1 MGTVIPLFSTP
12 LPNTLSQTAEEF
24 EQSANTLVSELNPIF
39 SAVNSAVSEI
49 NQLALNAESAA
60 GELANAAW
68 VSGTTY
74 TAGQVRYS
82 PIDFFSYRRKNNGA
96 GTTDPSLDPTNWALQ
111 TRTTYGGSD
120 TTSSAV
126 DITLTSSSG
135 RLQVVTMTASSK
147 KVTLPAANSLQKG
160 ANLYV
165 IKNAGSYRFSVRKN
179 GGIFICYVNPGQ
191 VVAFSCADISTAAG
205 VWVAG
210 GNNIETIYS
219 GNTPEVLNSVD
230 SRFIS
235 AAMLST
241 TKAICAYKNLATGL
255 MEAVVLNYGSASGTP
270 LEISSEAVKNISI
283 AALSA
288 TKAVVVY
295 QANAGSTNIKGYVLD
310 ISGNT
315 ITPGTVKP
323 IVTAAG
329 TTGANGTSL
338 TALSS
343 TKLLLAYMYSGATTI
358 KERVL
363 DVSGTTITENLE
375 LTADSS
381 SFSTIHTPLLIAES
395 ISETKSIVAFVG
407 PSFQIVL
414 RLQTVSGSTPAPS
427 GSALIL
433 TGPSVNTAPSATFCV
448 VILDTSRAV
457 VIRSYDRTYGDI
469 TLWLINITGSTPVL
483 VTFKNIPADLFTSG
497 ANLSAVKLD
506 PTRIYLSWTGG
517 YSGGVDAMVLTVTS
531 DDQVII
537 NKASEMIDPGV
548 VNALGYLACEALDSS
563 HVMQVTRNASTFLSA
578 KTIEIG

>member
-39 SAVNSAVSEI
+39 SAVNSAVSEM

-82 PIDFFSYRRKNNGA
+82 PIDFFSYRRKTNGA

-165 IKNAGSYRFSVRKN
+165 IKNAGAYRFSVRKN

-191 VVAFSCADISTAAG
+191 VVSFSCADISTAAG

-235 AAMLST
+235 AAMLSP
-241 TKAICAYKNLATGL
+241 TKAICAYKNLATGF
-255 MEAVVLNYGSASGTP
+255 MEAVVLNYGSASGMP
-270 LEISSEAVKNISI
+270 LEISAEAVKNISI
-283 AALSA
+283 AALSG
-288 TKAVVVY
+288 TKAAVVY

-310 ISGNT
+310 VSGNT
-315 ITPGTVKP
+315 ITPGTVKT

-329 TTGANGTSL
+329 TTGSNGTSL

-343 TKLLLAYMYSGATTI
+343 SKLLLAYMYSGATTI

-375 LTADSS
+375 FTADNS
-381 SFSTIHTPLLIAES
+381 SFSTALTPYLMAEM
-395 ISETKSIVAFVG
+395 ISATKGLVAFIG
-407 PSFQIVL
+407 PTSQMTL
-414 RLQTVSGSTPAPS
+414 RLQSISGSTPTPT
-427 GSALIL
+427 GSVLSITGASTVQLSVTFGLVIMNSNRAL
-433 TGPSVNTAPSATFCV
+433 
-448 VILDTSRAV
+448 
-457 VIRSYDRTYGDI
+457 VIRGYDRTYGDI
-469 TLWLINITGSTPVL
+469 TVFVIDISGTTPVL
-483 VTFKNIPADLFTSG
+483 VTAKNIPADLNALGVNIYAT
-497 ANLSAVKLD
+497 KLD
-506 PTRIYLSWTGG
+506 ANRAYMTWTGG
-517 YSGGVDAMVLTVTS
+517 YGRGSDSCVLTLTS
-531 DDQVII
+531 DDRILI
-537 NKASEMIDPGV
+537 DKTSELIDPGITDSSW
-548 VNALGYLACEALDSS
+548 YMACEALDSS
-563 HVMQVTRNASTFLSA
+563 HVMQVSRNASTFLSA
-578 KTIEIG
+578 KTIEIS